1 MPSGEALVT
10 RGAILLTGLMAVSG
24 ALRAAAAD
32 VPEIVIVRSVE
43 ELRQAELHR
52 LDNGWEVRLGLAD
65 GGAEAGPW
73 KLLYCLTRWVGEG
86 EPRIHIE
93 GAVQGKMLGPVF
105 YTLRVPGRE
114 RRALAKMAMA
124 AMAGPE
130 GLYAAVVP
138 VAWRGEFDLEVFA
151 AKGELVAR
159 RRLAVKAAEPCY
171 WAQFARGRERLVLK
185 GAAPWVVR
193 REVAAAI
200 PQFSEALTLWPADA
214 KREALRL
221 AEGGEPLPGQVPS
234 RRPAHRL
241 TLALEDDA
249 FVIRSKVKMV
259 VWGDRRLLARWWV
272 NDKAVLPPRPDGM
285 EALQVGREVT
295 RGKLLRVAFALPGFL
310 GTPRAGDRIGLQVL
324 YSPARVRP
332 LPRARAEQEL
342 RHALAD
348 ADVRIARVPMLSNRL
363 DFAVTEG
370 LLAWHERRF
379 RERETDF

>member
-1 MPSGEALVT
+1 MRSGNTLVT
-10 RGAILLTGLMAVSG
+10 RGAVLLTGLVAVSG
-24 ALRAAAAD
+24 AVRAAAAD
-32 VPEIVIVRSVE
+32 VPEIAIVRSVE
-43 ELRQAELHR
+43 ELRQAAPHR
-52 LDNGWEVRLGLAD
+52 LGNGWEIRLGLAD

-73 KLLYCLTRWVGEG
+73 KLLYCLARWVGEG

-93 GAVQGKMLGPVF
+93 GAVEGKMLGPVF
-105 YTLRVPGRE
+105 YTVRMPGRE

-124 AMAGPE
+124 AMAGGE

-138 VAWRGEFDLEVFA
+138 VAWRGEFDLDVFA
-151 AKGELVAR
+151 AQGELVAR

-171 WAQFARGRERLVLK
+171 WAQFALGRERLVLK

-200 PQFSEALTLWPADA
+200 PQFSEALSLWPANA

-234 RRPAHRL
+234 RHPAHRL

-249 FVIRSKVKMV
+249 FAIRSKVKMV

-272 NDKAVLPPRPDGM
+272 NGKAILPPRPDGV
-285 EALQVGREVT
+285 EALRVGRAVT
-295 RGKLLRVAFALPGFL
+295 RGKSVRVAFALPGFL

-324 YSPARVRP
+324 YSPAMIRP
-332 LPRARAEQEL
+332 LPKARAEEEL
-342 RHALAD
+342 LHALAD
-348 ADVRIARVPMLSNRL
+348 ADVRNARVPMLSNRL
-363 DFAVTEG
+363 DFLLTEG
-370 LLAWHERRF
+370 LLAWRERRF
-379 RERETDF
+379 RERETEF